1 MTERD
6 LHALLAEL
14 HHSLRDVKSVSAETK
29 ARLEQLAADI
39 RPIVEGGP
47 DGAIAGGKAAG
58 LRERLNEVMA
68 AVETSHPQLARALAR
83 VADTLA
89 FYNL

>member
-1 MTERD
+1 MSDRD
-6 LHALLAEL
+6 LHTLLSEL
-14 HHSLRDVKSVSAETK
+14 HHSLHETTSVSDEIRAM
-29 ARLEQLAADI
+29 LEQLAADI

-47 DGAIAGGKAAG
+47 GGPIAGGKAAG
-58 LRERLNEVMA
+58 LRERLTAAMA
-68 AVETSHPQLARALAR
+68 AVETSHPALARAIEQ